1 MKTQITF
8 PASLTMIVPGAAFCV
23 FLLCAGCL
31 RHKAVTAH
39 AYRIDDVEG
48 MSILVP
54 PATPTADGK
63 PLQTTNVVLPVAHSE
78 LRLGMHEECKIEG
91 PLFSLHSDTTSLH
104 STWVV
109 RSPSASGWATMSS
122 ANDIHAQWRLFL
134 RKLAQMSEKGCF
146 GPSVTAQS
154 VRIAIA
160 KTIPLPAEDVV
171 DFVYSDQA
179 DRYVDLAPGMQLQMQ
194 GLLTPATVN
203 NTQSAHSLQV
213 WTVIYEVVSNRDGGV
228 RIQRGHVGESGGRY
242 GAEDK
247 QILTLG
253 QRFAQTPLL
262 RIFLQGFSDTE
273 VENGALLVGASNA
286 AHLEAL
292 TDRIQQTSSEKC
304 VALQAPACMQFAPD
318 SVSLASFVWLN
329 GHRMPSPF
337 GAPLAFLLFQMPQ
350 SKQASALQSAR
361 VSRQL
366 GPNDTAVIEFT
377 HTMEGARQLLLLPGD
392 RVEWKTD

>member
-1 MKTQITF
+1 MKTQTTF
-8 PASLTMIVPGAAFCV
+8 PASLTMIVPGAAFFA

-31 RHKAVTAH
+31 RHKVVTAH

-54 PATPTADGK
+54 PAAATADGK
-63 PLQTTNVVLPVAHSE
+63 PLQTTTIVLPAAHSE
-78 LRLGMHEECKIEG
+78 PRLGMHEECKIEG
-91 PLFSLHSDTTSLH
+91 PLFSLQSDTTSFH

-109 RSPSASGWATMSS
+109 GSPSASGWATMSS
-122 ANDIHAQWRLFL
+122 SNDIHAQWRLFL
-134 RKLAQMSEKGCF
+134 RKLAHMSEKGCF

-160 KTIPLPAEDVV
+160 KTIPLPAADVV

-179 DRYVDLAPGMQLQMQ
+179 DRYVDLAPGMQLQVQ
-194 GLLTPATVN
+194 GLLPPAPVN
-203 NTQSAHSLQV
+203 NTQPTHSLQV
-213 WTVIYEVVSNRDGGV
+213 WTVIYEVVSNRYGGV

-262 RIFLQGFSDTE
+262 RIFLHGFSDTE

-292 TDRIQQTSSEKC
+292 TDRIHQTSTEKC
-304 VALQAPACMQFAPD
+304 VALQAPACMQFPPD
-318 SVSLASFVWLN
+318 SVSLTSFVWLN

-337 GAPLAFLLFQMPQ
+337 GAPLAFLLFQVPP
-350 SKQASALQSAR
+350 SKQTRALQSAQ

-366 GPNDTAVIEFT
+366 SANQTAVIEFT
-377 HTMEGARQLLLLPGD
+377 RTMEGARQLLLLPGD
-392 RVEWKTD
+392 RVEWKTE